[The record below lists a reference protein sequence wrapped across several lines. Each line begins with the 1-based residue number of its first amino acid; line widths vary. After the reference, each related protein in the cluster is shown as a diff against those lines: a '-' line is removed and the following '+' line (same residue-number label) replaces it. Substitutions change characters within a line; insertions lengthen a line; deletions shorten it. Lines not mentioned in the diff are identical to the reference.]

1 MALCKTCRHPERHRI
16 ELELAAGVSLQ
27 KVASEFGLMKDSVA
41 RHWNGHVTEKRKAE
55 LIAGPV
61 AIRNLAKRAAEED
74 RSLIDYYT
82 ILRSELFHLFQEARE
97 RGLTFDCASIADR
110 LLRTLDG
117 IGKLT
122 GQLRA
127 AGITINNVN
136 SVSGPTVVLNS
147 PEIVRLQSTII
158 RALSPFPEA
167 RAVVIGALRELD
179 TGAPALPAPVTLP
192 EPTTIEG
199 ELVA

>member
-1 MALCKTCRHPERHRI
+1 MAFCKTCHHPERARI
-16 ELELAAGVSLQ
+16 ELELAAGHSLQ
-27 KVASEFGLMKDSVA
+27 SVGDEFGLTKDSVA

-55 LIAGPV
+55 LIGGPV

-127 AGITINNVN
+127 AGININVAN
-136 SVSGPTVVLNS
+136 SVNAGPTLVLNS
-147 PEIVRLQSTII
+147 PEIVRLQSLII
-158 RALSPFPEA
+158 RALSQFPEA
-167 RAVVIGALRELD
+167 RAAVISALRDL
-179 TGAPALPAPVTLP
+179 GGPQCHHPA
-192 EPTTIEG
+192 
-199 ELVA
+199 